1 MWKLSKNWGKLRNLM
16 KNMTQTDL
24 EYSPE
29 LYTPPLHQKK
39 IYTHANLTVNLFTPY
54 LYIATAAEKQD
65 VNQFLRSSSPPSWL
79 TRRHD
84 GWQMT
89 DTVLVCTLWQY
100 QHPPTLFPPYHRKN
114 VNKTFWHVGQPM
126 KCTREM
132 EYTKHHT

>member
-1 MWKLSKNWGKLRNLM
+1 MWKLSKNWANWGIWWKIWPKLIWNIVL
-16 KNMTQTDL
+16 NFTLPHCTQ
-24 EYSPE
+24 
-29 LYTPPLHQKK
+29 K

-79 TRRHD
+79 TRKHD
-84 GWQMT
+84 RWQMT

-100 QHPPTLFPPYHRKN
+100 QHPRALFPPSTRKN